1 MGESKR
7 LLKNTGILAVGGMAT
22 RLVQFFLLP
31 LYTSV
36 LTTAEYGTV
45 DYINTIAM
53 FCIPFVSVLMSE
65 AIFRFLIDCATPE
78 ERTRVITSSFAVALV
93 GCAAFA
99 LVILGIWLALRPDYV
114 IWVAAL
120 VITSVLYNMT
130 TCLLRGFGD
139 TVGYTLMSFLGS
151 FLAIVMN
158 VVFIAVFRWGVTGML
173 AASTLSSAIVT
184 LAFIVIKRVWRYLD
198 FSQVSRF
205 EVRNLVRYSV
215 PLIPNSISWTIMNM
229 LDRLVIMNVIGADAA
244 GIYAVAYK
252 FPNVMDTVYSFFY
265 QSWKESSARVL
276 GSVEDNDAFYNSVY
290 RALRRF
296 MMGVVLGMTALMPVV
311 YGILIKGGFGEGMLY
326 VPLLLLATFYS
337 NMSGFYGGIFTAYK
351 NTTIM
356 GTTTMVSAAL
366 CVVLCVLL
374 IPPFGLWG
382 ASIATVISTL
392 AVNEYRRVKVAK
404 YATLEEDRREQALT
418 VLSCAVTF
426 TLYYAYA
433 FLGSVPALLGCLA
446 VACAFFFG
454 MNRPVISKAWDAV
467 RGRIGGGARG

>member
-7 LLKNTGILAVGGMAT
+7 LVKNTGILALGGMAT
-22 RLVQFFLLP
+22 KLVQFFLLP

-78 ERTRVITSSFAVALV
+78 DRTGVVTSSFAVALA
-93 GCAAFA
+93 GCAVFSA
-99 LVILGIWLALRPDYV
+99 VIIGIWLLFSPDYV
-114 IWVAAL
+114 LWVAAL

-151 FLAIVMN
+151 AAAIVMN
-158 VVFIAVFRWGVTGML
+158 VLFVAIFQWGVTGML
-173 AASTLSSAIVT
+173 SASTLSSAIVT
-184 LAFIVIKRVWRYLD
+184 VTFFVYKRIWKYLD
-198 FSQVSRF
+198 FSKVSRSD
-205 EVRNLVRYSV
+205 VRNMVRYSV

-229 LDRLVIMNVIGADAA
+229 LDRLVIMNTIGADAA
-244 GIYAVAYK
+244 GVYAVAYK
-252 FPNVMDTVYSFFY
+252 FPNVMDTVYGFFY

-276 GSVEDNDAFYNSVY
+276 GSGEDNDSFYNTVY

-296 MMGVVLGMTALMPVV
+296 MMGVVLGMTALMPIV

-326 VPLLLLATFYS
+326 VPIILLATFYS

-356 GTTTMVSAAL
+356 GTTTMASAAM

-374 IPPFGLWG
+374 IPSLGLWG
-382 ASIATVISTL
+382 ASIATVISTF

-404 YATLEEDRREQALT
+404 YARLEEDRRERALT
-418 VLSCAVTF
+418 VFSCVATF
-426 TLYYAYA
+426 VLYYTYA
-433 FLGSVPALLGCLA
+433 FKGSVSALLGCLA
-446 VACAFFFG
+446 VACIFFFG
-454 MNRPVISKAWDAV
+454 MNRPVISKTWGVV
-467 RGRIGGGARG
+467 RARIGGGVRG